1 MPGSDADI
9 LILLK
14 DDKRRFVE
22 RMPEFS
28 RCFLDVSIATDI
40 FPYTVYRERNRRKT
54 FRQGFFYNHTLER
67 ESITYPRKV
76 K

>member
-14 DDKRRFVE
+14 DDKSRFVD
-22 RMPEFS
+22 RIPEFS

-40 FPYTVYRERNRRKT
+40 FPYTEKEIEERLSARDSFIT
-54 FRQGFFYNHTLER
+54 TLWKE
-67 ESITYPRKV
+67 KV
-76 K
+76 LLPHVR